1 MYDVLVIGGGI
12 NGAGIARD
20 AAGRGLSVLLV
31 EQGDLAQATS
41 SASTKLIHGGLRYL
55 EQYDFKLVAEAL
67 AERERL
73 LKSASHII
81 WPLKF
86 VIPHEPHLRP
96 RWMIRAG
103 LWLYDMLGG
112 RRTILPSSRAFKL
125 TNGKYG
131 APLQGRHRYG
141 FCYADCWVDDARL
154 VVTNAL
160 DALAKGAVIK
170 TRTACTQLSAHE
182 HEDKWRASLKDMNT
196 GAETTIEAR
205 TVINAAGPWVRRLL
219 DHNDLAHEK
228 TYDLRLSKGSHII
241 VPRLYEGD
249 HAYLLQQPDGRIVF
263 TIPYEHN
270 YTMIGTTDV
279 DYQGDPNAA
288 QINDDEIDYLCEAAS
303 RSLNA
308 SVKPA
313 DIIHTFSGV
322 RGLLDSGD
330 DNLSEVT
337 RDYKLDLDTSRGVGI
352 LNIFGGKITT
362 YRKLAEHAVNK
373 IAPLL
378 DNKHG
383 PWTKG
388 ATMAG
393 GDIAGAD
400 FIGFFDRLSDQY
412 DWLDVKVL
420 YRLARQYGSRIN
432 RILGDA
438 QGVRDLGTH
447 FGDHVYEAEIK
458 YLVDFEW
465 AQTAEDILWRRT
477 KLLLHTSPETQ
488 KAIADYLS
496 KRNEEAAA

>member
-55 EQYDFKLVAEAL
+55 EHYDFKLVSEAL
-67 AERERL
+67 AERESL

-96 RWMIRAG
+96 RWMIRVG
-103 LWLYDMLGG
+103 LWLYDCLGG
-112 RRTILPSSRAFKL
+112 KRTILPASQGFYL
-125 TNGKYG
+125 TEGQYG
-131 APLQGRHRYG
+131 APLNDQYQYG
-141 FCYADCWVDDARL
+141 FSYADCWVDDARL

-170 TRTACTQLSAHE
+170 TRTACTQLTAHE
-182 HEDKWRASLKDMNT
+182 HEDKWRANLKNINT
-196 GAETTIEAR
+196 GIETTVEAR
-205 TVINAAGPWVRRLL
+205 TVINAAGPWVRTLL
-219 DHNDLAHEK
+219 DENDLAQK
-228 TYDLRLSKGSHII
+228 TTWDLRLSKGSHII
-241 VPRLYEGD
+241 VPRIYEGD

-263 TIPYEHN
+263 TIPYEHH
-270 YTMIGTTDV
+270 YTLIGTTDV
-279 DYQGDPNAA
+279 DYQGDPQQAK
-288 QINDDEIDYLCEAAS
+288 IDDEEIAYLCEATA
-303 RSLNA
+303 RSL
-308 SVKPA
+308 KTTITPD
-313 DIIHTFSGV
+313 DIVHSFSGV

-330 DNLSEVT
+330 DNLAEVT

-362 YRKLAEHAVNK
+362 YRKLSEQAVNI

-378 DNKHG
+378 GNKHG
-383 PWTKG
+383 QWTKG
-388 ATMAG
+388 VPMAG

-412 DWLDVKVL
+412 DWLDITAL
-420 YRLARQYGSRIN
+420 YRLARQYGSRVS
-432 RILGDA
+432 RILQDA
-438 QGVRDLGTH
+438 QSPQDLGTH

-458 YLVDFEW
+458 YLIDFEW
-465 AQTAEDILWRRT
+465 AQTPEDILWRRT
-477 KLLLHTSPETQ
+477 KLLLHTSAKTQ

-496 KRNEEAAA
+496 TYKEAAT